1 MEKMFCPK
9 CGSILLP
16 KKEGNK
22 TVVKCSCGHQSA
34 EQQSFGFTE
43 KVKQGS
49 AKIAVVEK
57 DHDHEALPLMDAS
70 CPKCGHHK
78 ARYWTVQTRAG
89 DEPETKFLTCDKCRH
104 RWRDYN

>member
-1 MEKMFCPK
+1 MFCPK

-16 KKEGNK
+16 KKEGSK
-22 TVVKCSCGHQSA
+22 TVVKCSCGYQSS
-34 EQQSFGFTE
+34 EKMDFGFTE
-43 KVKQGS
+43 KVKQS
-49 AKIAVVEK
+49 SVKIAVVEK
-57 DHDHEALPLMDAS
+57 DHDHEALPLMDAQ

-89 DEPETKFLTCDKCRH
+89 DEPETKFLPCDKCRH